1 MCLGRRSGKGGV
13 TSCGVQ
19 QSADKCGKLLVPKH
33 DGGAFARKILDGGC
47 VVARH
52 AEVKEKVQST
62 VAFLDDLGTISG
74 GRWRIQ
80 VPTHI
85 GKLQPPPDEESAEFQ
100 GSSVDLSEYWKR
112 ARNRQS
118 FETHP
123 TSVGYILNAANQL
136 FPDRRV
142 VPDRQQARGAGRKKK
157 RGDPV
162 PSLARP
168 SPPSSLKTT
177 K

>member
-74 GRWRIQ
+74 SRWRIQ
-80 VPTHI
+80 DPTYI
-85 GKLQPPPDEESAEFQ
+85 GKLQPPQMRSR
-100 GSSVDLSEYWKR
+100 GSFKV
-112 ARNRQS
+112 
-118 FETHP
+118 
-123 TSVGYILNAANQL
+123 
-136 FPDRRV
+136 RV
-142 VPDRQQARGAGRKKK
+142 
-157 RGDPV
+157 
-162 PSLARP
+162 
-168 SPPSSLKTT
+168 
-177 K
+177 